1 MKQQRLLAHAR
12 EASGGKATLSII
24 EPRESAEKVGQ
35 RVAIYPGTF
44 DPMTMG
50 HLDIATRALHLC
62 DKLIIAVG
70 DNRNKNPL
78 FTVEERM
85 SLIRESLQPLGI
97 DGRIVVEYY
106 QGLTVGFAQK
116 KGASMI
122 VRGLR
127 AVTDFEWEF
136 QLALINR
143 KQNPDIETVC
153 LMTSQEYSFLSAS
166 MVRELA
172 LLGGKLE
179 DLIPPP
185 VAEALLSRFAA
196 KSMAADVRD
205 V

>member
-1 MKQQRLLAHAR
+1 MRESNLATSKSAAQKG
-12 EASGGKATLSII
+12 EASH
-24 EPRESAEKVGQ
+24 

-44 DPMTMG
+44 DPVTMG
-50 HLDIATRALHLC
+50 HIDIATRALHLC

-70 DNRNKNPL
+70 DNRNKSPL
-78 FTVEERM
+78 FSVEQRM
-85 SLIRESLQPLGI
+85 SLIRESLEQESVN
-97 DGRIVVEYY
+97 GRIVVEAYH
-106 QGLTVGFAQK
+106 GLTVGFAQQ
-116 KGASMI
+116 KGATMI

-143 KQNPDIETVC
+143 KQDPQIETVC

-172 LLGGKLE
+172 MLGGKLDE
-179 DLIPPP
+179 VVPPP
-185 VAEALLSRFAA
+185 VANALRSKFDGKGRN
-196 KSMAADVRD
+196 ADVRD

>member
-1 MKQQRLLAHAR
+1 M
-12 EASGGKATLSII
+12 
-24 EPRESAEKVGQ
+24 
-35 RVAIYPGTF
+35 AIYPGTF

-78 FTVEERM
+78 FAVEERM

-97 DGRIVVEYY
+97 DGRIVVEAY
-106 QGLTVGFAQK
+106 QGLTVGFAQQ

-143 KQNPDIETVC
+143 KQNPEIETVC

-172 LLGGKLE
+172 MLGGKLDE
-179 DLIPPP
+179 VVPPP
-185 VAEALLSRFAA
+185 VADALRSKFDA
-196 KSMAADVRD
+196 KSMSADVRD

>member
-1 MKQQRLLAHAR
+1 MHT
-12 EASGGKATLSII
+12 E
-24 EPRESAEKVGQ
+24 

-44 DPMTMG
+44 DPITMG

-62 DKLIIAVG
+62 DRLVIAVG
-70 DNRNKNPL
+70 DNRNKQPL
-78 FTVEERM
+78 FSMDERL
-85 SLIRESLQPLGI
+85 SLIREALGVMEV
-97 DGRIVVEYY
+97 DGRIEVKSYS
-106 QGLTVGFAQK
+106 GMTVKYAEEV
-116 KGASMI
+116 GASLI

-143 KQNPDIETVC
+143 VQDPQIETVC

-179 DLIPPP
+179 GVVPPN
-185 VAEALLSRFAA
+185 VAQALRRKFGSLVQT
-196 KSMAADVRD
+196 ADVRD